1 MWGSGLVGDDYDV
14 SEDIENI
21 ESPMVRAISKAL
33 AEHPKFKGKPKG
45 LVNIV
50 ISLQS
55 GKHKEEEEEADM
67 PKKSHS
73 FPSNGD
79 GWFED
84 KLGKSAGAIVKD
96 LRKARRHHKS
106 LKSDIDDIIQSVQ
119 TLKAL
124 EVQETLKM
132 HGWASGR
139 ENTLRELG
147 LSDRNLKAFRRFGD
161 ARSSSLQRA
170 CDQWENATGVIKTL
184 ESVEEAWDADQKS
197 EWTAAMQL
205 RKDAKQVW
213 RNTLHQTDAL
223 NKQEQEWLEMAADEL
238 DRRGP
243 MASKDMVNN
252 MVEKG
257 LHQNHLKSLTP
268 RKLGS
273 LLNIYGE
280 EMDIMK
286 GSRRG
291 EYVLV
296 KHDALV
302 IKKSQV
308 WPYAAGFLDAD
319 GYITI
324 TKRGEPRAG
333 FIATGAR
340 GRIHCEQLHK
350 TLGCGILQL
359 DQKVYKNGQRSQHRL
374 QFYSKDDMRKL
385 LTGIGP
391 HLQMKNLQAK
401 AVLEYLDADSER
413 KSQLQRVVQY
423 ENWRDTEKA
432 QELLQEWGVEAEAL
446 AKWTEAIE

>member
-1 MWGSGLVGDDYDV
+1 MWGSGLIGDDYDIP
-14 SEDIENI
+14 EEIENI
-21 ESPMVRAISKAL
+21 ESPMVRAITKAL
-33 AEHPKFKGKPKG
+33 AEHPKFKDKPKG
-45 LVNIV
+45 LMSIV
-50 ISLQS
+50 IQIESS
-55 GKHKEEEEEADM
+55 KPKKKEEAPM
-67 PKKSHS
+67 KKKGFG

-84 KLGKSAGAIVKD
+84 KLGKSAGEIVKD

-106 LKSDIDDIIQSVQ
+106 LKSDIDDIIRSVQ

-132 HGWASGR
+132 HGWATGR
-139 ENTLRELG
+139 EDTLRELG

-161 ARSSSLQRA
+161 TRSTSLQRA
-170 CDQWENATGVIKTL
+170 CEQWENATGVIKTL

-197 EWTAAMQL
+197 EWAAAMQL

-213 RNTLHQTDAL
+213 KNTLHQTESL
-223 NKQEQEWLEMAADEL
+223 NKQEKKWLEMAADEL

-243 MASKDMVNN
+243 MTSKDIVNN

-268 RKLGS
+268 RRLGS

-280 EMDIMK
+280 EVDIMK
-286 GSRRG
+286 CGRRG
-291 EYVLV
+291 EYILL
-296 KHDALV
+296 KQDALV
-302 IKKSQV
+302 LKESQV

-333 FIATGAR
+333 FIATGER

-350 TLGCGILQL
+350 TLGCGVLQL
-359 DQKVYKNGQRSQHRL
+359 DQKVYKDGQRSQHRL

-385 LTGIGP
+385 LTGITP

-401 AVLEYLDADSER
+401 AVLEFLDADIER
-413 KSQLQRVVQY
+413 KSQLRRVVQY
-423 ENWRDTEKA
+423 ENWRDTAKG
-432 QELLQEWGVEAEAL
+432 QELLQEWGVDQESIN
-446 AKWTEAIE
+446 KWSEAIC